1 MTARGEASDPVPRTR
16 RYMARNGSEYVHRLR
31 PSIKARLVTERGLS
45 KTITNTASF
54 SSYWVVPPPTPL
66 FFPVSLLCYSPR
78 SSSLQVVSHSRSCD
92 TFDLEDHEHYTCRQK
107 LLGAMDPNL
116 RLLVEDLMKQVRV
129 KIKETIESMISSQLS
144 ELTTVEQ

>member
-31 PSIKARLVTERGLS
+31 PSIKARLITERGLS

-78 SSSLQVVSHSRSCD
+78 SSSLQVVAASD
-92 TFDLEDHEHYTCRQK
+92 EHYSCRQK

-129 KIKETIESMISSQLS
+129 KIKETIESMISSRLS
-144 ELTTVEQ
+144 ELATVEQ